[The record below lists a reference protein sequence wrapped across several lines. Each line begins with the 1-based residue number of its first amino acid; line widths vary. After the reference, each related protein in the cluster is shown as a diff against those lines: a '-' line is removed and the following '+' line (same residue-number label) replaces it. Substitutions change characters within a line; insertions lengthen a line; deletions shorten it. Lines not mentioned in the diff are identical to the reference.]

1 MTHHPFSL
9 FIPISHYISSTRNWT
24 ANFELQKLRLETLS
38 HFVDMTACELS
49 SSISV
54 KCRFSFSRLKWKDV
68 GRGGVI
74 PCEFIAQEVT
84 AHFHGPEDVV
94 ADLLQELT
102 VLGEGLWVRV
112 AAFVRTELQHNYTE
126 RQRVGRE
133 SSRRKLTDVKRLE
146 TSSNYICEAI
156 FAKQSIVRL
165 PVIISACFQETF
177 TVNYHL
183 MERHHVISATA
194 VRGCNIDRFVC
205 TSLHLAACVH
215 TDTHMQRGAHAHAHT
230 RANKLEKKYLSL
242 TLKLEPF
249 SIRSAQTHTSTPSPH
264 ISCSSINLNH
274 MRKSNPPTATKHTQT
289 RVCLVAMNHV
299 TPQLCPLSVKR
310 FSKESHKG
318 WYKWHH
324 TVRAGN
330 ENRIS

>member
-1 MTHHPFSL
+1 MLYQREIHVQFLTS
-9 FIPISHYISSTRNWT
+9 
-24 ANFELQKLRLETLS
+24 Q
-38 HFVDMTACELS
+38 
-49 SSISV
+49 V
-54 KCRFSFSRLKWKDV
+54 KRRWGSA
-68 GRGGVI
+68 GGVI

-84 AHFHGPEDVV
+84 AHFHCPEDVV

-102 VLGEGLWVRV
+102 VLWEGLWVWV
-112 AAFVRTELQHNYTE
+112 AAFVRTELQHNYRE
-126 RQRVGRE
+126 RRRVGHE
-133 SSRRKLTDVKRLE
+133 TSRRKLTDVKRLE

-156 FAKQSIVRL
+156 FAKQSIARL

-177 TVNYHL
+177 MMNYHL
-183 MERHHVISATA
+183 MERHHVISAAA

-215 TDTHMQRGAHAHAHT
+215 TYAKRRARAHTHSHT

-299 TPQLCPLSVKR
+299 TPLLCPLSVKR
-310 FSKESHKG
+310 FSKESHKRLVQMASHYEG
-318 WYKWHH
+318 RK
-324 TVRAGN
+324 
-330 ENRIS
+330 

>member
-1 MTHHPFSL
+1 MGGGALYLVNSSL
-9 FIPISHYISSTRNWT
+9 RRSPLTSIAPRTSSRIC
-24 ANFELQKLRLETLS
+24 FRS
-38 HFVDMTACELS
+38 SLS
-49 SSISV
+49 SGKDCGSGSRPLSV
-54 KCRFSFSRLKWKDV
+54 RNFN
-68 GRGGVI
+68 I
-74 PCEFIAQEVT
+74 T
-84 AHFHGPEDVV
+84 
-94 ADLLQELT
+94 
-102 VLGEGLWVRV
+102 
-112 AAFVRTELQHNYTE
+112 TE
-126 RQRVGRE
+126 RRRVGRE
-133 SSRRKLTDVKRLE
+133 TSRRKLTDVKRLE
-146 TSSNYICEAI
+146 RSSNYICEAI
-156 FAKQSIVRL
+156 FAKQSIARL

-183 MERHHVISATA
+183 MERHHVISAA
-194 VRGCNIDRFVC
+194 AARGCNIDRFVC
-205 TSLHLAACVH
+205 TRLHLAACVH
-215 TDTHMQRGAHAHAHT
+215 TDTHMQRGARTHS

-264 ISCSSINLNH
+264 VSCSSINLNH

-310 FSKESHKG
+310 CSKESHKG